1 MTQKTIYLN
10 SFTCLVVCALSY
22 FEGEFFPIYIY
33 IYIYMNPDLE
43 MPLGQVSIFIYLFIL
58 VSIGY
63 SFIYWDNYSKLI

>member
-33 IYIYMNPDLE
+33 IYMNPDLE

-63 SFIYWDNYSKLI
+63 LFIYWDNYSKPT

>member
-33 IYIYMNPDLE
+33 RYMNPDLE

-58 VSIGY
+58 VSIG
-63 SFIYWDNYSKLI
+63 